1 MKNILLILFLILFFG
16 SRYIYYN
23 YSIYREYFN
32 KNIDDHDI
40 DKTQCYK
47 KCKTNFDFCKV
58 NSREPKKCVTKYNN
72 CYSKTCGFFPKQQ
85 IYKGDYRGSKILG
98 NNFKMSKCCK

>member
-1 MKNILLILFLILFFG
+1 MF
-16 SRYIYYN
+16 
-23 YSIYREYFN
+23 
-32 KNIDDHDI
+32 
-40 DKTQCYK
+40 
-47 KCKTNFDFCKV
+47 
-58 NSREPKKCVTKYNN
+58 TKYNN